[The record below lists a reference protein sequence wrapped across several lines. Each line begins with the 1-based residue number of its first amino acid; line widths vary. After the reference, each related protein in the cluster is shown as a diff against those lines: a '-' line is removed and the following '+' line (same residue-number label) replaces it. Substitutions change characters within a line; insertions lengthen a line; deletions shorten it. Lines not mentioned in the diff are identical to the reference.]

1 MKEQFSDEYIMELLS
16 NDATHERGF
25 RLLMQTFQEPLYR
38 HVRRMVYD
46 HDDANDVIQNTF
58 IKVFRNIERFEGKS
72 KLFTWLYRI
81 ATNEA
86 ITFLNSRNRKETDTI
101 DDPDNARVANQLKA
115 DTFFDGDYIQLKLQQ
130 AIASLPDKQ
139 RAVFNLR
146 YYDLE
151 PDVFTVPFDQGF
163 ECLREGVVIAV
174 FRTGDHLQDEH
185 PRSGLQGL
193 NRKHDGGQN
202 SDEHNRN
209 RNSRGHS
216 SG

>member
-1 MKEQFSDEYIMELLS
+1 MKEQFSDEYIMKLLS
-16 NDATHERGF
+16 TDATHEHGF

-38 HVRRMVYD
+38 HVRRIVYD

-146 YYDLE
+146 YYDEMPYEEMSVVLE
-151 PDVFTVPFDQGF
+151 TSVGALKASYHHAAKKVEAFFKGIEID
-163 ECLREGVVIAV
+163 
-174 FRTGDHLQDEH
+174 
-185 PRSGLQGL
+185 
-193 NRKHDGGQN
+193 
-202 SDEHNRN
+202 
-209 RNSRGHS
+209 
-216 SG
+216 